1 MIDINKIE
9 NIDTNNVKSI
19 ISELLHMYDN
29 LWDLFIELS
38 LKFSDE
44 LTEKQTLCLSIL
56 NTVCKKDID
65 EWLQRKKK
73 EGFTESEIKEKIV
86 FDKLCKE

>member
-9 NIDTNNVKSI
+9 NIDTNNVKTI
-19 ISELLHMYDN
+19 VSELLHMYDN

-73 EGFTESEIKEKIV
+73 EGFTENESKEKIV

>member
-9 NIDTNNVKSI
+9 TIDINNVKSI

-38 LKFSDE
+38 LKSSDD

-73 EGFTESEIKEKIV
+73 EGFTESEVKEKIV
-86 FDKLCKE
+86 FGKLCKE

>member
-9 NIDTNNVKSI
+9 NIDTNNVKTI
-19 ISELLHMYDN
+19 VSELLHMYDN
-29 LWDLFIELS
+29 LWDLFIELES
-38 LKFSDE
+38 SDDS
-44 LTEKQTLCLSIL
+44 TEKQVLCLSIL

-73 EGFTESEIKEKIV
+73 EGFTEGETKERLV
-86 FDKLCKE
+86 FDKLCK